1 MAVAARAISDTSAQ
15 WRIMGSLNEP
25 IRRPLTLDVSS
36 LPSVAFGHRN
46 TTWLANVF
54 YMAIEGMRFALMFAT
69 DFYLRTRSTDWPPG
83 HLPPAL
89 TYGVINAVIFILSIV
104 PAWWVRRRAPE
115 RDRRSVRNGLFLLA
129 LFALV
134 ATALRV
140 FEFTTLNCRWSDDAY
155 SSTVWVLIGM
165 HSGHLVTELIET
177 LVLLAISL
185 TPKMEGTRLADAAIN
200 SDYWYFVVVTGLIV
214 DLLIYG
220 TTRFL

>member
-1 MAVAARAISDTSAQ
+1 M
-15 WRIMGSLNEP
+15 EP
-25 IRRPLTLDVSS
+25 VSETIRRPLTLDVSA

-54 YMAIEGMRFALMFAT
+54 YMTIEGMMFALMFASY
-69 DFYLRTRSTDWPPG
+69 FYLRTRSTDWPPG

-89 TYGVINAVIFILSIV
+89 LYGGINAIVLLLSVI
-104 PAWWVRRRAPE
+104 PARWIQKRAPSGN
-115 RDRRSVRNGLFLLA
+115 RNAIRNGLIVLS
-129 LFALV
+129 LFAIV
-134 ATALRV
+134 ASVIRV
-140 FEFTTLNCRWSDDAY
+140 FEFSTLNCRWSDDAY

-165 HSGHLVTELIET
+165 HSGHLITELIET
-177 LVLLAISL
+177 LVLLGISF

-200 SDYWYFVVVTGLIV
+200 SDYWYFVVITGLMM